1 MSLREMEGPLRTVDL
16 PAPEA
21 VRVMEMEVEE
31 ELAPEIMET
40 RISNLL

>member
-1 MSLREMEGPLRTVDL
+1 VDP

-31 ELAPEIMET
+31 ELAPEIKVT